1 MGNKGVKRKLNIS
14 GSPVLGVFAACTEGF
29 VFAPHEASNETLKE
43 LEESLGVI
51 AVRSSVGGSSII
63 GSLLRGNS
71 SGVMVAG
78 FILDKELR
86 QIRKHTKAARLT
98 EELNAAGNL
107 ILANDSAALVHP
119 DLSDKSIRIIKKTLG
134 VEVKRGTIAG
144 LKTVGMAG
152 IATNRGVLVH
162 PKSTSTEIGAIE
174 ELFALPVDIGTVN
187 FGSPLVGSGLLANSK
202 GYVVGEET
210 TGPELSRIE
219 DTLGYL

>member
-1 MGNKGVKRKLNIS
+1 MKRKLNIS
-14 GSPVLGVFAACTEGF
+14 GSPVLGVFAGCTDELVF
-29 VFAPHEASNETLKE
+29 VPYDTSAETLEE

-51 AVRSSVGGSSII
+51 ALRSSVGGSSII
-63 GSLLRGNS
+63 GSLMRGNS
-71 SGVMVAG
+71 RGIMVAG
-78 FILDKELR
+78 LILDKELR

-98 EELNAAGNL
+98 GELNAAGNL
-107 ILANDSAALVHP
+107 ILANDTAALVHP
-119 DLSDKSIRIIKKTLG
+119 DLSEKSVGIIKKTLG
-134 VEVKRGTIAG
+134 VDVKRGTLGG

-152 IATNRGVLVH
+152 IATNKGVLVH
-162 PKSTSTEIGAIE
+162 PKSSPSEIGAVE

-210 TGPELSRIE
+210 TGPEISRIE